1 MKLDCH
7 EEEEEEDKV
16 SLLMIGVAEK
26 EDVETFSD
34 KEDGFL
40 CT

>member
-26 EDVETFSD
+26 TSSD
-34 KEDGFL
+34 KEHGFL